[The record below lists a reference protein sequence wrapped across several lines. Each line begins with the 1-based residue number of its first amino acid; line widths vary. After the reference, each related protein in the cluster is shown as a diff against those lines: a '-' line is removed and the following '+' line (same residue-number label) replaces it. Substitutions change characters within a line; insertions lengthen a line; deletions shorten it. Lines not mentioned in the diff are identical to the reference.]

1 MPFESTESDT
11 TTEPH
16 SAMTLPAAHPDQAPV
31 ELGGAPA
38 EAEVIN
44 LDPHRRNVLRG
55 AAAAGV
61 AVCAFGLSA
70 CTSASSSGSNG
81 MSSTGNES
89 SGGASPAPSASS
101 SSGGGINLGPA
112 SAIPVGGGKA
122 FTDQQILVTQPAK
135 GEYKAF
141 TAVCTHQQCIINE
154 VSGGTMNC
162 PCHGSKFS
170 ITDGSVKAGPAP
182 SPVAA
187 KTVTVTNGDIIVS

>member
-1 MPFESTESDT
+1 MHFESTESDT

-16 SAMTLPAAHPDQAPV
+16 SAMTLPAANPDKGPA
-31 ELGGAPA
+31 ELGGTSAD
-38 EAEVIN
+38 AEVIN

-70 CTSASSSGSNG
+70 CTSSTGSSNG
-81 MSSTGNES
+81 MASTGNES
-89 SGGASPAPSASS
+89 SGGASPTPSTSS
-101 SSGGGINLGPA
+101 SSGGINLGPA

-122 FTDQQILVTQPAK
+122 FTDQQILVTQPAS

-187 KTVTVTNGDIIVS
+187 KTVTVTNGDLIVS